1 MNSKIDHTLLKAIEA
16 HKSGKLQKAAQLY
29 RATLK
34 TQPKHP
40 DANHNLGILII
51 GLGSPQ
57 EALPY
62 LKTALENSPT
72 HGQFWVSYIHALI
85 EAKEIAKA
93 NTVLT
98 EGKKKGL
105 AGEPVKQLD
114 QKLTAFQTN
123 KPSPPQTE
131 LDALLASYNAGN
143 FDLARETAQQLTL
156 EYPTHPFGW
165 KVLGAIFSHIG
176 DFEEALIAM
185 HQAAAL
191 NPMDAQTYSNIGKIL
206 RDLGRLTEA
215 EDFCRKSIKIGPT
228 NAESYNNLAVTLRD
242 MGKYADAEIML
253 RKAIEIKPDY
263 AEAFCNLGSTLLN
276 LSRFSEGKD
285 CYAIAVHLAPMNAHF
300 QFCLANALKKLECL
314 NEAEI
319 SYKTAIKL
327 NPQFQLAYQNLANT
341 LMALNRFS
349 EAEEFCRIALTLNKN
364 DSQALSNL
372 GAILCKLDRLHEAE
386 LSCRHAIQLNPA
398 LADAH
403 SNLGSI
409 LTNLGRLST
418 AEASYREAIRLNPNY
433 TAARSNLLF
442 SLNYIESLSPEAA
455 LMEAQLYGALIS
467 SGTTPK
473 FNTWFIEANP
483 TKLKIGFVSGDLK
496 NHPAGYFIEGLLK
509 HFDQNKF
516 EIYAFPTTPETD
528 DLTERVKPHFKKW
541 LPIYGKTDLEAATL
555 IHAQGIQILIDLSGH
570 TAHNRLPVF
579 SYKPAPIQTSWLGY
593 FATTGL
599 PEMDYFLGDPYMSP
613 QSDQHHFTEK
623 IWNLAE
629 TWLCLTAPAQ
639 PILPSSLPALTNHY
653 VTFGCLGNLSK
664 MNDQV
669 VKLWAT
675 ILQKVPHSKL
685 LLKSRQLADSKVIS
699 DVRNRFAM
707 HEISIDRL
715 VLEGSSS
722 RTEYF
727 QTYNKIDIVLDT
739 FPYPGGTTSVD
750 ALWMSTPVLTL
761 KGNRFLSRLGE
772 SIATNAGQT
781 NWIAQ
786 DHDDY
791 VNKAIKFASDI
802 QTLAIL
808 RNTLRDRVLKTAL
821 FDTRRFAKNFEDALH
836 GMWKQGVSKTGL
848 MSFKSSPPSDSQPK
862 QSP

>member
-1 MNSKIDHTLLKAIEA
+1 MNSKIDQTLLKAVEA
-16 HKSGKLQKAAQLY
+16 HKSGKPQEAEQLY
-29 RATLK
+29 RAILK
-34 TQPKHP
+34 IQPKHP
-40 DANHNLGILII
+40 DANHNLGILLV
-51 GLGSPQ
+51 GLGKSQ
-57 EALPY
+57 EALTY
-62 LKTALENSPT
+62 LKTALENSPMQ
-72 HGQFWVSYIHALI
+72 GQFWVSYIHVLI

-93 NTVLT
+93 STVLT

-105 AGEPVKQLD
+105 AGEAIKQLE
-114 QKLTAFQTN
+114 QKLVAFQTN
-123 KPSPPQTE
+123 KSSPSQTE
-131 LDALLASYNAGN
+131 LDALLASYNAGD
-143 FDLARETAQQLTL
+143 FDLARETAQKLTL
-156 EYPTHPFGW
+156 EYPMHPFGW

-176 DFEEALIAM
+176 DFEKALIAM
-185 HQAAAL
+185 HQAATI

-215 EDFCRKSIKIGPT
+215 EDFCRKSIKISPT

-263 AEAFCNLGSTLLN
+263 AEAFCNLGSTLLD
-276 LSRFSEGKD
+276 LERFPESKN
-285 CYAIAVHLAPMNAHF
+285 CYSTAVHLAPMNAHF
-300 QFCLANALKKLECL
+300 QFCLANAFKKLECL

-319 SYKTAIKL
+319 TYKAAIKL
-327 NPQFQLAYQNLANT
+327 NPTFQSAYSNLANT
-341 LMALNRFS
+341 LIGLNRFS
-349 EAEEFCRIALTLNKN
+349 EAEEFCRAALTLNKN
-364 DSQALSNL
+364 DPQALSNL

-386 LSCRHAIQLNPA
+386 LSCRHAIQLNPDS
-398 LADAH
+398 ADAY

-409 LTNLGRLST
+409 LTNLGRLSA
-418 AEASYREAIRLNPNY
+418 AEASYREAIRLKPNY
-433 TAARSNLLF
+433 TATRSNLLF
-442 SLNYIESLSPEAA
+442 SLNYIESLSPAAA
-455 LMEAQLYGALIS
+455 LVEAQLYGSLIS
-467 SGTTPK
+467 VSATPK
-473 FNTWFIEANP
+473 FNSWLIEANP
-483 TKLKIGFVSGDLK
+483 VKLRIGFVSGDLK
-496 NHPAGYFIEGLLK
+496 NHPVGYFIEGLLK
-509 HFDQNKF
+509 HLDPNQF

-528 DLTERVKPHFKKW
+528 DLTERLKPHFEKW
-541 LPIYGKTDLEAATL
+541 LPIYGKADLEAATL
-555 IHAQGIQILIDLSGH
+555 IHAHGIQILIDLSGH

-579 SYKPAPIQTSWLGY
+579 SYKPAPVQASWLGY

-629 TWLCLTAPAQ
+629 TWLCLIPPVQ
-639 PILPSSLPALTNHY
+639 PVSPSSLPALSNHY
-653 VTFGCLGNLSK
+653 LTFGCLGNLSK

-675 ILQKVPHSKL
+675 ILKKVPHSKL

-699 DVRNRFAM
+699 DVQNRFAI
-707 HEISIDRL
+707 HDLSIDRL
-715 VLEGSSS
+715 ILKGSSS

-727 QTYNKIDIVLDT
+727 QTYNQVDIVLDT

-772 SIATNAGQT
+772 SIAINAGQT

-786 DHDDY
+786 DYDDY
-791 VNKAIKFASDI
+791 VNKAIEFASDL

-808 RNTLRDRVLKTAL
+808 RNTLRDKVLKTVL
-821 FDTRRFAKNFEDALH
+821 FDTRRFAKNFEDTLH
-836 GMWKQGVSKTGL
+836 GMWNQGIKKVSV
-848 MSFKSSPPSDSQPK
+848 MSFKRSPPTDSQPK
-862 QSP
+862 